1 MKDRLIKLKQFI
13 DKSGKVSFH
22 ELETSFPEVS
32 AMTLRR
38 DLIKLEERNEV
49 LRISGGAISVDTVLK
64 AKEADFAERVV
75 FNTAEKIEI
84 AQKAIPLVEPKS
96 CVFIDSGST
105 TTYFARALPDD
116 NYCVLTNA
124 LNIAETV
131 IRKDKPTVALLGGD
145 VKKNNF
151 ITVGK
156 SCLDFIEQL
165 NIQSAVMTAT
175 GFKADTG
182 AFTCGSQS
190 EAEVKKRVIEK
201 ATTVIMLIDSSKV
214 NKNTPYT
221 FATLSDINYMV
232 VDNNFPDHIKKK
244 IKDDGINIL

>member
-1 MKDRLIKLKQFI
+1 
-13 DKSGKVSFH
+13 
-22 ELETSFPEVS
+22 
-32 AMTLRR
+32 
-38 DLIKLEERNEV
+38 
-49 LRISGGAISVDTVLK
+49 
-64 AKEADFAERVV
+64 
-75 FNTAEKIEI
+75 
-84 AQKAIPLVEPKS
+84 
-96 CVFIDSGST
+96 
-105 TTYFARALPDD
+105 
-116 NYCVLTNA
+116 
-124 LNIAETV
+124 
-131 IRKDKPTVALLGGD
+131 
-145 VKKNNF
+145 
-151 ITVGK
+151 
-156 SCLDFIEQL
+156 
-165 NIQSAVMTAT
+165 MTAT